1 MSKTAEPPLPGGG
14 VRAAFDALR
23 LFPETVQL
31 HEIGLAGA
39 APCRRQGGFDMLEPR
54 RELGVGAA
62 QGGFGIGSEMTREV
76 DASEQKIAKL
86 LGNRRFRRLRPDRL
100 PKFGHLFAHLRE
112 YRLDSG
118 PVEAD
123 PSRTLL

>member
-1 MSKTAEPPLPGGG
+1 MRFASSQRRFNSTRSASPARRP
-14 VRAAFDALR
+14 VAARAASICWNR
-23 LFPETVQL
+23 
-31 HEIGLAGA
+31 A
-39 APCRRQGGFDMLEPR
+39 A
-54 RELGVGAA
+54 ELGVGAA

-100 PKFGHLFAHLRE
+100 PKFGHLFEHLRE